1 MPRHSRQHSEAT
13 QIVEQILKEADEP
26 RQATS
31 GKETLDRKKTP
42 VSVPPQT
49 SGGNRGGKTRA
60 APKKFRLAYY
70 LAETGELSSDRTG
83 PRNVGCVT
91 SRISNARYPI
101 PRPTHTYCP
110 GSP

>member
-42 VSVPPQT
+42 VSVPPANVGWEQRWKNQ
-49 SGGNRGGKTRA
+49 SSS
-60 APKKFRLAYY
+60 KKFRLAYY

-91 SRISNARYPI
+91 SRISDARYPI